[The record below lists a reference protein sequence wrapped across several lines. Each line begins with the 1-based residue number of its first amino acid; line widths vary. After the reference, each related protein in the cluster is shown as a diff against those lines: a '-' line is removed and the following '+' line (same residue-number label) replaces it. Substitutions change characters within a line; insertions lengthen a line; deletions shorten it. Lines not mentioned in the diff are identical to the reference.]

1 MMDDADAG
9 DRGRLAMALGLVGAG
24 SAVCMGTYFAIGG
37 PFGTINDI
45 GNATAGVLSA
55 ALAWRLRRRVPGR
68 TGDVAVGAAMVGAA
82 MAVAGSA
89 LIVSGTTGW
98 FLGGLVSSVGF
109 AGIGA
114 WLVVLNRRLDEPTAW
129 PRRLRSL
136 GILAGALMTVGITA
150 LPGVLLRLDDAATAP
165 GWIWIGFL
173 GWTGIF
179 VAYPAWALWS
189 GLVERRLLRGSTER
203 LRSGE
208 DDEVLLSTAG

>member
-45 GNATAGVLSA
+45 GNATAGILSA
-55 ALAWRLRRRVPGR
+55 ALAWRLRRQVRGR
-68 TGDVAVGAAMVGAA
+68 AGDIALGAAMVGAA
-82 MAVAGSA
+82 ITVAGSA

-114 WLVVLNRRLDEPTAW
+114 WLVVVNRSHDEAAAW

-165 GWIWIGFL
+165 GWVWIGFL
-173 GWTGIF
+173 GWAGIF
-179 VAYPAWALWS
+179 VAYPGWALWS
-189 GLVERRLLRGSTER
+189 GLVERRRARGSTER
-203 LRSGE
+203 HRSAE
-208 DDEVLLSTAG
+208 DDEVLSWTAG